1 MTVIVDDA
9 GSGDLLHGVVVGAY
23 REETGEFKYDLIDV
37 RFYQEIFRE
46 KEYLQRILTSCL

>member
-9 GSGDLLHGVVVGAY
+9 GSGDLLYGVVVGAY

-46 KEYLQRILTSCL
+46 NRKIKT